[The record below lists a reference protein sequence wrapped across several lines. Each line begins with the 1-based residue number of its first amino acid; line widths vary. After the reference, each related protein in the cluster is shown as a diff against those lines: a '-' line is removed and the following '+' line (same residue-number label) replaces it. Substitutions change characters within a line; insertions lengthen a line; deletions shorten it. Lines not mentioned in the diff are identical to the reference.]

1 MEPLLGFGHI
11 SGVIHLLRPM
21 TLLSCF
27 TALMEPT
34 LDLERGMAHMTPL
47 SELLRMSSV
56 MQHSYSQTFM
66 ITLLLQQPIQ
76 KGLVTLGLWE
86 QERGLIEVVN
96 MEATRQATWLVGQK

>member
-11 SGVIHLLRPM
+11 NRVMVPRPLM
-21 TLLSCF
+21 TLLTCL

-47 SELLRMSSV
+47 SELLRMNSV

-66 ITLLLQQPIQ
+66 ITLLLLLTIQ
-76 KGLVTLGLWE
+76 KGLVSLGLWE
-86 QERGLIEVVN
+86 EERGLIEVVN
-96 MEATRQATWLVGQK
+96 MQATRQATWLVGQK